1 MTLPSLEP
9 VARPASPAPAE
20 GTSRQERLAATTR
33 RQRMTRLR
41 LLAWQV
47 ALVVLFLAI
56 WEIGTRLSILSKNA
70 NIFDPFFVSRPSQ
83 IVSRLYDWTVGVKAG
98 YLWPHLW
105 ATLGATMVGLVVAVV
120 TGFFVG
126 LLFSQ
131 KRELAIVFNPF
142 IVALNS
148 LPRIA
153 FVPLITMIFGL
164 GLASKVVTAWFIVFF
179 LVFFNTFKGGM
190 AIEKEL
196 LDFCRTL
203 GASERQLTLTVRIP
217 NAMAW
222 IFTALPNAVSFSL
235 IGVVISEFV
244 GSTTGMG
251 YLIIVS
257 LATLNAGDMFAS
269 LTVLSL
275 VGVTLVS
282 LFQMLER
289 RLLKWSP
296 EFREQN

>member
-1 MTLPSLEP
+1 MTAPTLRP
-9 VARPASPAPAE
+9 VARAAPPEAAE
-20 GTSRQERLAATTR
+20 GTSREERLAATAR

-47 ALVVLFLAI
+47 ALVVLFLAV

-83 IVSRLYDWTVGVKAG
+83 IVSRLYDWTLGAKAG

-217 NAMAW
+217 NALAW
-222 IFTALPNAVSFSL
+222 TFTALPNAVSFSL